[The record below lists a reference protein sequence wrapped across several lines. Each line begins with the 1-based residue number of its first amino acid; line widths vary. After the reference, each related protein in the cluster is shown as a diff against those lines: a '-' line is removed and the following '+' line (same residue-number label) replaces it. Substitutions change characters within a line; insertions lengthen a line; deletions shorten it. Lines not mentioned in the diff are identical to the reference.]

1 MKDSCDSGRR
11 TGTRAG
17 AGTGTGTGTPDEP
30 VNRAARCAARIET
43 IDTAGQARTGT
54 EDGHG

>member
-11 TGTRAG
+11 TGTR
-17 AGTGTGTGTPDEP
+17 TGTGTGTPDEP

-43 IDTAGQARTGT
+43 IDTAGQTRTGT